1 MKNILFG
8 DILVIYL
15 PNMFSDILVIFTKWI
30 PIKYRLDIY
39 HTLKDVGPIDIKIP
53 IIV

>member
-1 MKNILFG
+1 MKKIFFG
-8 DILVIYL
+8 DILVLYL
-15 PNMFSDILVIFTKWI
+15 PNIFCDKLVIFTKWI
-30 PIKYRLDIY
+30 PIKYRLVIY